1 MNANGLEQGNAMP
14 CCCARHASKTQPS
27 DASTLRLVQTLLVL
41 GLFTATWLPYWRSMS
56 QGHHQ
61 ARFAFRVVPGREPHA
76 KVSCEKAAQFP
87 TNRDP

>member
-1 MNANGLEQGNAMP
+1 M
-14 CCCARHASKTQPS
+14 
-27 DASTLRLVQTLLVL
+27 L